1 MTTIMTEVTDFA
13 DFEQTSP
20 RAIHSADTP
29 NEIAMTCF
37 AIAISKCLPEKRLIV
52 SQSGDAV
59 EITK

>member
-1 MTTIMTEVTDFA
+1 MEVIDFA

-20 RAIHSADTP
+20 RSIQSTDAPD
-29 NEIAMTCF
+29 EIAMTYF
-37 AIAISKCLPEKRLIV
+37 TIAISKCLPEKRLIV